1 MGLQVHSSCIYVAYK
16 KDSEDNPQT
25 LVFSAT
31 CPHQVYNVAKKYMKS
46 TYEQAVLIGK
56 KTQKTAITVDP
67 LAIKCHWTERAAVIG
82 DVSWVYSGY
91 QGRTITFCEMKEEA
105 QELSQNVAIKQDSQ
119 SLHRDIP

>member
-1 MGLQVHSSCIYVAYK
+1 MTSQNTWQWLVFKEKCHVKDHLQNGRLDLTKLKPVILDEVDQMLDMGFADQVEEILYVAYK

-56 KTQKTAITVDP
+56 KTQKTAITV
-67 LAIKCHWTERAAVIG
+67 EV
-82 DVSWVYSGY
+82 
-91 QGRTITFCEMKEEA
+91 
-105 QELSQNVAIKQDSQ
+105 NDSFICW
-119 SLHRDIP
+119 H